1 MTLRMFEDTAESVEL
16 PHKPLSPRACL
27 VVELAIVRAW
37 QWMLESP
44 QPGFDLTTAQENG
57 ITHQLHET
65 LFDVV
70 FKKELVDGFNKDV
83 FTVGTRGA
91 ELRNFDGS
99 KRDLKPDLLV
109 GFVHRPS
116 VVIAYIRDSRAW
128 KAIGHS
134 PLGALSVLAMLVVL
148 KLQVATGL
156 LNADDDGLT
165 EGPLSSRVSEATVD
179 FAHEA
184 HDWLFKLLLTLIAL
198 HLAAILFYHV
208 VKKDN
213 LVGPMVTGKGKVDP
227 AAEPMR
233 PGKWWVALLC
243 LVAAIATTRALI
255 ALGG

>member
-1 MTLRMFEDTAESVEL
+1 MSGPKQRVWDLPVRLFHWALAGLIVFSWWSAREEHLDWHIYSGLAILTLLIFRVLWGVFGSSTAQFRNFV
-16 PHKPLSPRACL
+16 HGPRA
-27 VVELAIVRAW
+27 
-37 QWMLESP
+37 
-44 QPGFDLTTAQENG
+44 
-57 ITHQLHET
+57 
-65 LFDVV
+65 
-70 FKKELVDGFNKDV
+70 
-83 FTVGTRGA
+83 
-91 ELRNFDGS
+91 
-99 KRDLKPDLLV
+99 
-109 GFVHRPS
+109 
-116 VVIAYIRDSRAW
+116 VIAYIRDSRAW